1 MQSMLRYCYPV
12 HLLLLLAVAQAI
24 GSRSLE
30 LRSYLDIRRLAIGL
44 AALAVLQIALAYR
57 FFQGGWVA

>member
-1 MQSMLRYCYPV
+1 V